1 MPVAGARP
9 VRSTRKLFKNTYAIT
24 MDPKGRRF
32 TMMKRSAKNA
42 GIKIKQYPG
51 VRITQD
57 QLNNGIPGIP
67 RRFYHRPGVI
77 GCYLA
82 HKHLLEKIDKENMPN
97 DATLIVKDDAIF
109 SKDFLTKVK
118 HIEPEV
124 PDDWDLIYLH
134 RYVKRLPGIQR
145 SFKKGR
151 VSKHLYKINKKYIG
165 SNFGTIAYLVRNKS
179 VKKILPRLTKMK
191 YPIDIQYNAIS
202 DKVNMYAI
210 YPRIIGI
217 NRDVE
222 SNLENINEKL
232 KVGDL

>member
-1 MPVAGARP
+1 MASGDAR
-9 VRSTRKLFKNTYAIT
+9 VTRSTRKIFKNAYAIT

-42 GIKIKQYPG
+42 HIKIKQYPG
-51 VRITQD
+51 LYITQD
-57 QLNNGIPGIP
+57 QLQQGIPGIP

-82 HKHLLEKIDKENMPN
+82 HKQLLEKIDKENKPN
-97 DATLIVKDDAIF
+97 DATLIVEDDAIF

-118 HIEPEV
+118 HIEPEL

-134 RYVKRLPGIQR
+134 RYVKRMPGIQR

-165 SNFGTIAYLVRNKS
+165 SNFGNIAYIVRNKS
-179 VKKILPRLTKMK
+179 VKKILPGLKNMK
-191 YPIDIQYNAIS
+191 YPIDIQYNSIS
-202 DKVNMYAI
+202 DKVNMYVV

-217 NRDVE
+217 NRSVRSD
-222 SNLENINEKL
+222 LENINEKL
-232 KVGDL
+232 KMGDL